1 MLPINLYALTRV
13 CKQQIPLL
21 FNHTYDSSCTWVCV
35 KTGGKQLIAPECLT
49 STCNSLTLP
58 NWHLHI
64 AAGTTPTTG
73 QGTKGAQVALKL
85 YCALESCSTATLRL
99 CRWLFLC
106 GFSGV
111 EISVILQSASSRL
124 RQVLS
129 LLLHCMHWKERDRE
143 MFIHMHITILPKAIK
158 YAEIWKGQLAEE
170 RLVHNKALVCWYLE
184 QTQFCPAKLSTW
196 RICVWV
202 VGLKLPS
209 NFKSSS
215 SKKKWNNVYKCAR
228 WGKAS
233 IKSLFSIFILFPL
246 PVNVCA
252 LSFGPS
258 MSLVYRALHFVGST

>member
-1 MLPINLYALTRV
+1 MSLRKDWGETTNCSRMPHFHLQFLDTA
-13 CKQQIPLL
+13 
-21 FNHTYDSSCTWVCV
+21 
-35 KTGGKQLIAPECLT
+35 QL
-49 STCNSLTLP
+49 
-58 NWHLHI
+58 
-64 AAGTTPTTG
+64 TPTHSSRNDPHHWPRN
-73 QGTKGAQVALKL
+73 QGSSG
-85 YCALESCSTATLRL
+85 CSEALESCSTATLRL
-99 CRWLFLC
+99 CRGLFLC

-124 RQVLS
+124 CQVLS
-129 LLLHCMHWKERDRE
+129 LLLHCMHWKERDRQ

-158 YAEIWKGQLAEE
+158 CAEIWKGQLAEE
-170 RLVHNKALVCWYLE
+170 RLVHNKAVVFLYLE

-202 VGLKLPS
+202 LGLKLP
-209 NFKSSS
+209 NFVFLLF
-215 SKKKWNNVYKCAR
+215 KKKWNNVYKCAR

-258 MSLVYRALHFVGST
+258 MSLVYRALHFVGSTWSISITKRLTMPLGTEHRKSNWN